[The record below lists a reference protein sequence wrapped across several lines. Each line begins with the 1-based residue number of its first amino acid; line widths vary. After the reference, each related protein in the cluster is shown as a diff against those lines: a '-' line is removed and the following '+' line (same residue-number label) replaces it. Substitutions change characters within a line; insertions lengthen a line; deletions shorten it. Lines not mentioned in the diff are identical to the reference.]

1 MPWTAGIIRG
11 KLITTMINHI
21 PSWLVVWLPCLAFS
35 HINWEL
41 HHPNWLS
48 YFSKGFK
55 PPTRPYSLYILTKF
69 YLSTILE
76 AKKNGQKKPK
86 IHNEYLLCHREGN
99 QLGFLF
105 FLLSKSQRAIWIINS
120 NCQATSQETDL
131 LILVGPSKITAASL
145 NFFCLSKK

>member
-76 AKKNGQKKPK
+76 AKKKRSKETKNPQRIFALPPGGKSTWISFFFAVKVP
-86 IHNEYLLCHREGN
+86 EGN
-99 QLGFLF
+99 LDNKLQLSSHFTRNWFVDIGG
-105 FLLSKSQRAIWIINS
+105 SVQNYGRQS
-120 NCQATSQETDL
+120 
-131 LILVGPSKITAASL
+131 
-145 NFFCLSKK
+145 